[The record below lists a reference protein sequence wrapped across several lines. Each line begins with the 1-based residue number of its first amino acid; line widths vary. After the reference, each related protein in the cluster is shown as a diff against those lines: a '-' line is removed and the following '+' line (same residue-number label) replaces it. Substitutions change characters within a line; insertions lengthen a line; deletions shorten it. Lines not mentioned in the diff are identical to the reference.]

1 MFSYIEKTISE
12 QDWYQEKR
20 AYRPQLVAYTFSKL
34 VYEAKAINKLIN
46 FRQIWDR
53 QQVPKDFEYDVSKI
67 AKLVFDTIY
76 DENRSTANIETYC
89 KKQECWNI
97 ISKKPY
103 QLSESIVDLLVSK
116 SELEVDKARAK
127 KDQDFDSSITNEV
140 SIFNKGAAYWESLLN
155 RGTEQEVLNWSEQQ
169 LLETVIKYCN
179 AVIIQ
184 LTKYQLKEVDRIVKK
199 LKENM
204 IE

>member
-1 MFSYIEKTISE
+1 M
-12 QDWYQEKR
+12 
-20 AYRPQLVAYTFSKL
+20 
-34 VYEAKAINKLIN
+34 
-46 FRQIWDR
+46 
-53 QQVPKDFEYDVSKI
+53 
-67 AKLVFDTIY
+67 
-76 DENRSTANIETYC
+76 
-89 KKQECWNI
+89 
-97 ISKKPY
+97 
-103 QLSESIVDLLVSK
+103 DLLVSK